1 MNSRYTNAHERRCF
15 IKKVFLKILQNS
27 SGNIYAGNFI
37 KKEAPANVFSCECC
51 EILKFTY
58 SGKYLRRGTSI
69 KLLNYQFWIN
79 FDIIM
84 LNVEGR
90 SSWMFSW

>member
-58 SGKYLRRGTSI
+58 SEKYLRKATSI
-69 KLLNYQFWIN
+69 KLLNYQFELI
-79 FDIIM
+79 
-84 LNVEGR
+84 
-90 SSWMFSW
+90 ST